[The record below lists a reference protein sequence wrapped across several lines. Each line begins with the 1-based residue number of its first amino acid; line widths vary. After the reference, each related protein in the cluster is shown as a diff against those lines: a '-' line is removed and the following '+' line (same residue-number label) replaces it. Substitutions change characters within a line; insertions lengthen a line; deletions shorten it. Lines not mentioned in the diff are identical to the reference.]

1 MCLIGENCTFIPLK
15 KIDIDVK
22 VDDLIANVT
31 IEQFYENSQDI
42 AMEVLYKFP
51 IDDNAIVY
59 NFCATID
66 DVDIHSKV
74 IPKNMAQ
81 KEYDNAISV
90 GKFGALLQDEETDIF
105 QIRLGNFKK
114 KAVVK
119 LSYYT
124 ELKYETI
131 NNHSYAIF
139 YLPTTIYQRYNTLN
153 TNFTN
158 NTTTNSDYHGNFNLQ
173 CCENVSSPSH
183 SFEVLNEKIV
193 IQNLDLDRDIIFHI
207 DLPLECCATFQRN
220 NIDSTYTGMI
230 TYIPKLFCSEYQNSE
245 LIFLIDQS
253 GSMQGQAI
261 RQAKEALNIILHSLP
276 ENSYFNIVSFGST
289 FKTFSSDIFESVKY
303 SQETLLSAKE
313 YIRNMNADF
322 GGTEIVPPLKSIL
335 KTKSPGGYKKLIF
348 VLTDGQVA
356 NVDEIIETI
365 QNNTNTFS
373 RIFSIGLGAG
383 ACHHLVNS
391 IARFGKGSSMY
402 VSLKENLEEKIL
414 QQISFALQPEVNA
427 DFSWNPV
434 KQIPEKLSPIYNCNL
449 TILFGIFNTEFHPPY
464 LNGKR
469 IQMKCLE
476 DGNALTCLAV
486 KRMIQEMDDS
496 EEIIKLGLKYNIITK
511 YTSFIA
517 LGESIEFKLIT
528 KDVVTIANQIPFSF
542 LINKMNSLCLTDSIT
557 IDKFENCT
565 LVKYIINLQN
575 FDGSFT
581 IDEFLKKEI
590 NYSDDLCPTAFV
602 LAYLEMKC
610 TSSISTW
617 MLAAEKSKK
626 WLKANNLEQ
635 DFYEAKCR
643 FQ

>member
-1 MCLIGENCTFIPLK
+1 MCLIGENSTFIPLK

-31 IEQFYENSQDI
+31 IEQFYENGQDFS
-42 AMEVLYKFP
+42 MEVLYKFP

-59 NFCATID
+59 NFFAIID
-66 DVDIHSKV
+66 DVEINSKV

-81 KEYDNAISV
+81 KEYENAISI

-114 KAVVK
+114 KAIVK

-124 ELKYETI
+124 QLDYETI
-131 NNHSYAIF
+131 NNHSYSIF
-139 YLPTTIYQRYNTLN
+139 YLPTTIYQRYNTIN
-153 TNFTN
+153 TNFIN
-158 NTTTNSDYHGNFNLQ
+158 NTTTNSNYKANFNLQ

-183 SFEVLNEKIV
+183 SFDILNEKVV
-193 IQNLDLDRDIIFHI
+193 IKNLDLDRDIIFHI
-207 DLPLECCATFQRN
+207 DLPLECCAVFQRN

-230 TYIPKLFCSEYQNSE
+230 TYLPNMFCNEYQNTD

-289 FKTFSSDIFESVKY
+289 FKNFSLESVRY
-303 SQETLLSAKE
+303 SQETLTSAKE
-313 YIRNMNADF
+313 YVRNMNADF
-322 GGTEIVPPLKSIL
+322 GGTEIVPPLKFIL
-335 KTKSPGGYKKLIF
+335 NSKSSKGYKKLIF

-365 QNNTNTFS
+365 QNNTNNFS
-373 RIFSIGLGAG
+373 RIFSIGLGSG

-391 IARFGKGSSMY
+391 IARFGRGNSMY

-414 QQISFALQPEVNA
+414 QQISFALQPEINV
-427 DFSWNPV
+427 DFSWNPL
-434 KQIPEKLSPIYNCNL
+434 KQIPEKLSSVYNCNL
-449 TILFGIFNTEFHPPY
+449 TILFGFFNKEFNPPY
-464 LNGKR
+464 FNGKP

-476 DGNALTCLAV
+476 NGNALICLAV
-486 KRMIQEMDDS
+486 KRMIQDMNDA
-496 EEIIKLGLKYNIITK
+496 EEILKLGLKYNIITK

-517 LGESIEFKLIT
+517 LGEGIEFKLIT
-528 KDVVTIANQIPFSF
+528 KDILTIANQIPFSY
-542 LINKMNSLCLTDSIT
+542 LVNKMNGLCLTDSIT
-557 IDKFENCT
+557 VDTFENCT

-581 IDEFLKKEI
+581 LDDFLKNKI
-590 NYSDDLCPTAFV
+590 NYSGDLCPTAFV

-610 TSSISTW
+610 ASSISTW

-626 WLKANNLEQ
+626 WLKSNNFEE
-635 DFYEAKCR
+635 DFYKAKCLMINA
-643 FQ
+643 

>member
-1 MCLIGENCTFIPLK
+1 MCLIGENSTFIPLK

-31 IEQFYENSQDI
+31 IEQFYENGQDFS
-42 AMEVLYKFP
+42 MEVLYKFP

-59 NFCATID
+59 NFFAIID
-66 DVDIHSKV
+66 DVEINSKV

-81 KEYDNAISV
+81 KEYENAISI
-90 GKFGALLQDEETDIF
+90 GKFGALLQDDETDIF

-114 KAVVK
+114 KAIVK

-124 ELKYETI
+124 QLDYETI
-131 NNHSYAIF
+131 NNHSYSIF
-139 YLPTTIYQRYNTLN
+139 YLPTTIYQRYNTIN
-153 TNFTN
+153 TNFIN
-158 NTTTNSDYHGNFNLQ
+158 NTTTNSNYKANFNLQ

-183 SFEVLNEKIV
+183 SFDILNEKVV
-193 IQNLDLDRDIIFHI
+193 IKNLDLDRDIIFHI
-207 DLPLECCATFQRN
+207 DLPLECCAIFQRN

-230 TYIPKLFCSEYQNSE
+230 TYLPNMFCNEYQNTD

-289 FKTFSSDIFESVKY
+289 FKNFSLESVRY
-303 SQETLLSAKE
+303 SQETLTSAKE
-313 YIRNMNADF
+313 YVRNMNADL
-322 GGTEIVPPLKSIL
+322 GGTEIVPPLKFIL
-335 KTKSPGGYKKLIF
+335 NSKSFKGYKKLIF

-356 NVDEIIETI
+356 NVNEIIETI
-365 QNNTNTFS
+365 QNNTNNFS
-373 RIFSIGLGAG
+373 RIFSIGLGSG

-391 IARFGKGSSMY
+391 IARSGRGNSMY

-414 QQISFALQPEVNA
+414 QQISFALQPEINV
-427 DFSWNPV
+427 DFSWNPL
-434 KQIPEKLSPIYNCNL
+434 KQIPEKLSSVYNCNL
-449 TILFGIFNTEFHPPY
+449 TILFGFFNKEFNPPY
-464 LNGKR
+464 FKGKP

-476 DGNALTCLAV
+476 NGNALICLAV
-486 KRMIQEMDDS
+486 KRMIQDMNDA
-496 EEIIKLGLKYNIITK
+496 EEILKLGLKYNIITK

-517 LGESIEFKLIT
+517 LGEGIEFKLIT
-528 KDVVTIANQIPFSF
+528 KDILTIANQIPFSY
-542 LINKMNSLCLTDSIT
+542 LVNKMNGLCLTDNCAVDT
-557 IDKFENCT
+557 FENCT

-581 IDEFLKKEI
+581 LDDFLKNKI
-590 NYSDDLCPTAFV
+590 NYLGDLCPTAFV

-610 TSSISTW
+610 ASSISTW

-626 WLKANNLEQ
+626 WLKSNNFEE
-635 DFYEAKCR
+635 DFYKAKCLINA
-643 FQ
+643 

>member
-1 MCLIGENCTFIPLK
+1 MCLIGENSTFIPLK

-31 IEQFYENSQDI
+31 IEQFYENGQDFS
-42 AMEVLYKFP
+42 MEVLYKFP

-59 NFCATID
+59 NFFAIID
-66 DVDIHSKV
+66 DVEINSKV

-81 KEYDNAISV
+81 KEYENAISI

-114 KAVVK
+114 KAIVK

-124 ELKYETI
+124 QLDYETI
-131 NNHSYAIF
+131 NNHSYSIF
-139 YLPTTIYQRYNTLN
+139 YLPTTIYQRYNTIN
-153 TNFTN
+153 TNFIN
-158 NTTTNSDYHGNFNLQ
+158 NTTTNSNYKANFNLQ

-183 SFEVLNEKIV
+183 SFDILNEKVV
-193 IQNLDLDRDIIFHI
+193 IKNLDLDRDIIFHI
-207 DLPLECCATFQRN
+207 DLPLECCAVFQRN

-230 TYIPKLFCSEYQNSE
+230 TYLPNMFCNEYQNTD

-289 FKTFSSDIFESVKY
+289 FKNFSLESVRY
-303 SQETLLSAKE
+303 SQETLTSAKE
-313 YIRNMNADF
+313 YVRNMNADL
-322 GGTEIVPPLKSIL
+322 GGTEIVPPLKFIL
-335 KTKSPGGYKKLIF
+335 NSKSFKGYKKLIF

-356 NVDEIIETI
+356 NVNEIIETI
-365 QNNTNTFS
+365 QNNTNNFS
-373 RIFSIGLGAG
+373 RIFSIGLGSG

-391 IARFGKGSSMY
+391 IARSGRGNSMY

-414 QQISFALQPEVNA
+414 QQISFALQPEINV
-427 DFSWNPV
+427 DFSWNPL
-434 KQIPEKLSPIYNCNL
+434 KQIPEKLSAVYNCNL
-449 TILFGIFNTEFHPPY
+449 TILFGFFNKEFNPPY
-464 LNGKR
+464 FNGKP

-476 DGNALTCLAV
+476 DGNALICLAV
-486 KRMIQEMDDS
+486 KRMIQKMNDA
-496 EEIIKLGLKYNIITK
+496 EEIVKLGLKYNIITK

-517 LGESIEFKLIT
+517 LGEGIEFKLIT
-528 KDVVTIANQIPFSF
+528 KDILTIANQIPFSY
-542 LINKMNSLCLTDSIT
+542 LVNKMNGLCLTDNYAVDT
-557 IDKFENCT
+557 FENCT

-581 IDEFLKKEI
+581 LDDFLKNKI
-590 NYSDDLCPTAFV
+590 NYLVDLCPTAFV

-610 TSSISTW
+610 ASSISTW

-626 WLKANNLEQ
+626 WLKSNNFEE
-635 DFYEAKCR
+635 DFFKAKCLINA
-643 FQ
+643 

>member
-1 MCLIGENCTFIPLK
+1 MCLIGENSTFIPLK

-31 IEQFYENSQDI
+31 IEQFYENDQDFS
-42 AMEVLYKFP
+42 MEVLYKFP

-59 NFCATID
+59 NFFAIID
-66 DVDIHSKV
+66 DVEINSKV

-81 KEYDNAISV
+81 KEYENAISI

-114 KAVVK
+114 KAIVK

-124 ELKYETI
+124 QLDYETI
-131 NNHSYAIF
+131 NNHSYSIF
-139 YLPTTIYQRYNTLN
+139 YLPTTIYQRYNTIN
-153 TNFTN
+153 TNFIN
-158 NTTTNSDYHGNFNLQ
+158 NTTTNSNYKANFNLQ

-183 SFEVLNEKIV
+183 SFDILNEKVV
-193 IQNLDLDRDIIFHI
+193 IKNLDLDRDIIFHI
-207 DLPLECCATFQRN
+207 DLPLECCAIFQRN

-230 TYIPKLFCSEYQNSE
+230 TYLPNMFCNEYQNTD

-289 FKTFSSDIFESVKY
+289 FKNFSLESVRY
-303 SQETLLSAKE
+303 SQETLTSAKE
-313 YIRNMNADF
+313 YVRNMNADF
-322 GGTEIVPPLKSIL
+322 GGTEIVPPLKFIL
-335 KTKSPGGYKKLIF
+335 NSKSFKGYKKLIF

-356 NVDEIIETI
+356 NVNEIIETI
-365 QNNTNTFS
+365 QNNTNNFS
-373 RIFSIGLGAG
+373 RIFSIGLGSG

-391 IARFGKGSSMY
+391 IARSGRGNSMY

-414 QQISFALQPEVNA
+414 QQISFALQPEINV
-427 DFSWNPV
+427 DFSWNPL
-434 KQIPEKLSPIYNCNL
+434 KQIPEKLSSVYNCNL
-449 TILFGIFNTEFHPPY
+449 TILFGFFNKEFNPPY
-464 LNGKR
+464 FNGKP

-476 DGNALTCLAV
+476 DGNALICLAV
-486 KRMIQEMDDS
+486 KRMIQDMNDA
-496 EEIIKLGLKYNIITK
+496 EEIVKLGLKYNIITK

-517 LGESIEFKLIT
+517 LGEGIEFKLIT
-528 KDVVTIANQIPFSF
+528 KDILTIANQIPFSY
-542 LINKMNSLCLTDSIT
+542 LVNKMNGLCLTDNYAVDT
-557 IDKFENCT
+557 FENCT

-581 IDEFLKKEI
+581 LDDFLKNKI
-590 NYSDDLCPTAFV
+590 NYSGDLCPTAFV

-610 TSSISTW
+610 ASSISTW

-626 WLKANNLEQ
+626 WLKSNNFEE
-635 DFYEAKCR
+635 DFYKAKCLMINA
-643 FQ
+643 